1 MLLRYLKSYICNSVA
16 ELRINTFIMSDKI
29 KTEKKDKGVI
39 KKVLG
44 AGAAIASLALI
55 LVKKK

>member
-1 MLLRYLKSYICNSVA
+1 
-16 ELRINTFIMSDKI
+16 MSDKI

-39 KKVLG
+39 KSILG
-44 AGAAIASLALI
+44 AGAAIASLVLI

>member
-1 MLLRYLKSYICNSVA
+1 
-16 ELRINTFIMSDKI
+16 MSDKI

-39 KKVLG
+39 KSILG

>member
-1 MLLRYLKSYICNSVA
+1 
-16 ELRINTFIMSDKI
+16 MSNKI

-39 KKVLG
+39 KGILG

-55 LVKKK
+55 LLKKQKMIYLKSWIIYMSPLFQLEKI

>member
-1 MLLRYLKSYICNSVA
+1 MINNKFNH
-16 ELRINTFIMSDKI
+16 INTFIMSDKI
-29 KTEKKDKGVI
+29 KTEEKDKGVI

>member
-1 MLLRYLKSYICNSVA
+1 
-16 ELRINTFIMSDKI
+16 MSEKI

-44 AGAAIASLALI
+44 AGVSIASLVLI
-55 LVKKK
+55 LMKKK

>member
-1 MLLRYLKSYICNSVA
+1 
-16 ELRINTFIMSDKI
+16 MSEKI

-44 AGAAIASLALI
+44 AGAAIASLAFI

>member
-1 MLLRYLKSYICNSVA
+1 
-16 ELRINTFIMSDKI
+16 MSDKI

-55 LVKKK
+55 FVKKK

>member
-1 MLLRYLKSYICNSVA
+1 
-16 ELRINTFIMSDKI
+16 MSDKI

-44 AGAAIASLALI
+44 AGAAIASLVIVLM
-55 LVKKK
+55 KKK

>member
-1 MLLRYLKSYICNSVA
+1 
-16 ELRINTFIMSDKI
+16 MSEKI

-44 AGAAIASLALI
+44 AGASIASLVLI
-55 LVKKK
+55 LVMKK

>member
-1 MLLRYLKSYICNSVA
+1 
-16 ELRINTFIMSDKI
+16 MSNKI

-44 AGAAIASLALI
+44 AGAAIASLIII
-55 LVKKK
+55 LMKKQN

>member
-1 MLLRYLKSYICNSVA
+1 
-16 ELRINTFIMSDKI
+16 MSEKI

-44 AGAAIASLALI
+44 AGAAIASLVLI

>member
-1 MLLRYLKSYICNSVA
+1 
-16 ELRINTFIMSDKI
+16 MSDKI

-39 KKVLG
+39 KGILG

-55 LVKKK
+55 LLKKQN